1 MKSNVKK
8 TVIALLAL
16 SAIAAMTAC
25 QTVKGA
31 GKDIQY
37 AGEKTEDA
45 IKGK

>member
-8 TVIALLAL
+8 AVIGLVLVGL
-16 SAIAAMTAC
+16 AAMTAC

-31 GKDIQY
+31 GQDIQY
-37 AGEKTEDA
+37 AGEKTEEA